1 MNITLTAIAD
11 LSPAE
16 QEELQEL
23 SAAVYTPDVIA
34 RLLPN
39 TIAWAPRQ
47 WGVIGRD
54 AGERVV
60 TFVGIVARAADYN
73 GDTVMIGGIGGVK
86 THPAA
91 RGKGFAAD
99 AIARAITFMADDL
112 GVSFALLVCLPS
124 LVPYYTSLGWRA
136 FDGIMIADQPDG
148 PAPFTLN
155 LPMVHPILDPAPASG
170 TINLCGLPW

>member
-23 SAAVYTPDVIA
+23 SAAVYTPEVVA
-34 RLLPN
+34 RLPVHA
-39 TIAWAPRQ
+39 IEWAPGQ

-54 AGERVV
+54 TEERVV
-60 TFVGIVARAADYN
+60 TYVGIVLREAEHD
-73 GDTVMIGGIGGVK
+73 GTPVSIGGIGGVK

-91 RGKGFAAD
+91 RGKGYAA
-99 AIARAITFMADDL
+99 AAMARAITFMADDL
-112 GVSFALLVCLPS
+112 GVSFALLGCLPP
-124 LVPYYTSLGWRA
+124 LVPYYTRLGWRA
-136 FDGIMIADQPDG
+136 FEGIVIAEQPG
-148 PAPFTLN
+148 GSAPFTIN
-155 LPMVHPILDPAPASG
+155 LPMVHPALDPAPGSG